1 MLIEMVMT
9 RVMMIWVC
17 LASTRHTER
26 PAQMS
31 RATKCEPL
39 SICRGWVTTY
49 SMKLQLECAKVFVC
63 CNNEEDV
70 VWWEEEN
77 LMVDRPTQLI
87 CILDF
92 YLSTYKYNR
101 HSRAI
106 W

>member
-1 MLIEMVMT
+1 MGMFGFYSTHREASANVT
-9 RVMMIWVC
+9 RNQMR
-17 LASTRHTER
+17 ASKHL
-26 PAQMS
+26 QG
-31 RATKCEPL
+31 L
-39 SICRGWVTTY
+39 GHHL
-49 SMKLQLECAKVFVC
+49 KLQLECAKVLF
-63 CNNEEDV
+63 CNDEEDV